1 MKKLT
6 TIALL
11 FTMIGSMFLL
21 SACGEEEE
29 DLSSKIEEKVIAY
42 QTDLEDSASTLTS
55 TEAIRDYLC
64 NWAKSK
70 GIKYT
75 VDSLDNVIMSVN
87 ASKEYK
93 EADPTVIVCSYDAK
107 QFENGIEPMAMALYI
122 AKNNESTG
130 KLDVIFTSET
140 GHDYAGIKSLDNK
153 YFKDNTN
160 VFCLGGGQKNM
171 WSTNTGAR
179 SSYTFSNNVAYT
191 APTGD
196 KAYKVKISG
205 LPGGIPDSKISSY
218 PNPIKELGDLLAYFK
233 TNALIYEL
241 ADITGGSSG
250 NLYPKSASMTIV
262 IDEDDVDKFDSRM
275 ETAMENFNDDYLEDY
290 PDVTYTYEEVDLPE
304 KVVTEEYQNEFVS
317 MLYTLLD
324 GVYYK
329 DDDENLISITS
340 IGSIHSKD
348 GSYTIS
354 AVGNSLSQSN
364 MSEIDNT
371 YKTICGLSD
380 IKYKKYDEQ
389 PGFQSDMDSKFAEE
403 VAAAF
408 KEYSDADIE
417 FKDCVPATNASYV
430 YEKNKKSKIINVS
443 VNEDKTERYTGTI
456 ITFMMNQ
463 THTEVTD

>member
-11 FTMIGSMFLL
+11 FTMRGSMFLL
-21 SACGEEEE
+21 SACSEEEE
-29 DLSSKIEEKVIAY
+29 DLSSKIEEKVVAY

-55 TEAIRDYLC
+55 TEAIRDYLS

-75 VDSLDNVIMSVN
+75 VDDHDNVIMSVN
-87 ASKEYK
+87 ASKEYR
-93 EADPTVIVCSYDAK
+93 EADPTVIICSYDAK
-107 QFENGIEPMAMALYI
+107 QFANGIEPMAMALYI

-130 KLDVIFTSET
+130 KLDVIFTSES

-153 YFKDNTN
+153 YFKDNSN
-160 VFCLGGGQKNM
+160 VFCLNGGQKNM

-191 APTGD
+191 TPRGE
-196 KAYKVKISG
+196 KAYQVKISG

-262 IDEDDVDKFDSRM
+262 IDEDDIDKFESRM
-275 ETAMENFNDDYLEDY
+275 ETAIENFNDDYLDDY
-290 PDVTYTYEEVDLPE
+290 PDVTYTFTEVKVPE
-304 KVVTEEYQNEFVS
+304 NVVTEEYQNEFVS
-317 MLYTLLD
+317 LLYTLLD

-329 DDDENLISITS
+329 DDDDNLISITS

-348 GSYTIS
+348 GVYTIS
-354 AVGNSLSQSN
+354 AVGNSLSKSN

-371 YKTICGLSD
+371 YKTICGLSGV
-380 IKYKKYDEQ
+380 KYKKYDEQ
-389 PGFQSDMDSKFAEE
+389 PGFASDMESAFAKE
-403 VAAAF
+403 VSAAF
-408 KEYSDADIE
+408 SDYADADIE

-430 YEKNKKSKIINVS
+430 YELNKKASIINVT
-443 VNEDKTERYTGTI
+443 VNEERMERYTGTI

-463 THTEVTD
+463 THTEVND